1 GPPTGRLTRPRPR
14 GTRPRLVTDGR
25 GRLTPP
31 TGYCCQRLK
40 RAPPPPGVRRLAR
53 ELTKAAKV
61 ITQRIG
67 DSRRIDCLATA
78 QAVKCSLPESPHAR
92 GSVECASSDGPCGR
106 HLGLPAGYP
115 PAGGPDR
122 EFAVP
127 VPRFRLC
134 GCSRYRAACPNR
146 DRRPMAPCSQASLED
161 EHLQCPRWP
170 RGVDRGPGPPRSHLP
185 GSALLGT
192 ASVLLRRKLQGR
204 GYPLGRAPQRSG
216 GELRLR

>member
-78 QAVKCSLPESPHAR
+78 QAVKCSAPENVPMYENRSSAKLHIALAVVWGLTFVLPMAAVMASWEYVVVGFCAAIVLIMALYARFGVAGRWRHAAR
-92 GSVECASSDGPCGR
+92 RASRTSICNVRDG
-106 HLGLPAGYP
+106 
-115 PAGGPDR
+115 
-122 EFAVP
+122 
-127 VPRFRLC
+127 
-134 GCSRYRAACPNR
+134 RAA
-146 DRRPMAPCSQASLED
+146 
-161 EHLQCPRWP
+161 WI
-170 RGVDRGPGPPRSHLP
+170 
-185 GSALLGT
+185 
-192 ASVLLRRKLQGR
+192 
-204 GYPLGRAPQRSG
+204 
-216 GELRLR
+216 